1 MFGGIAKA
9 IFGSSNDRY
18 VKSLRKIVEKV
29 NAFEPDLE
37 TMTDEGL
44 REQTQLFKDRLQAG
58 ETLIAAGREVRD
70 LYFVTEGELA
80 VATPGGAR
88 LSTLAIG
95 DVVGEMSFVEKRL
108 PSASVT
114 AVDAAQILA
123 VPREALLA
131 VFEQD
136 SGFAA
141 RFYRALA
148 IFLSDRLRTATAE
161 GGAGHELDEGLL
173 DTRHQAGDRFVR
185 LMNLLSG
192 REH

>member
-1 MFGGIAKA
+1 MRKA
-9 IFGSSNDRY
+9 LYILGELDDGDIGWLARNGRTRT
-18 VKSLRKIVEKV
+18 L
-29 NAFEPDLE
+29 A
-37 TMTDEGL
+37 
-44 REQTQLFKDRLQAG
+44 AG
-58 ETLIAAGREVRD
+58 EQLITAGREVRD

-80 VATPGGAR
+80 VTTPTGSR
-88 LSTLAIG
+88 LSTMAIG

-114 AVDAAQILA
+114 AVDPSQILA

-136 SGFAA
+136 PGFAA

-161 GGAGHELDEGLL
+161 GGAGDELDEGLL
-173 DTRHQAGDRFVR
+173 DTLHQAGDRFVR